1 MSTRMILTTVLA
13 AAGVCAAAGEKAGP
27 DADKKAEAYPADKIL
42 QVREQ
47 LADIM
52 RLTLVE
58 DRLCVDRDYWEKAV
72 RGNAGGDEKKKEVKL
87 PKGAAARLK
96 KRLAGRANI
105 AIRGNVLVMTNT
117 LGRGGALGRL
127 FQRLRS
133 AAGGQGTSMRSGM
146 KSRSM
151 SFNGGGLS
159 VNLRDGDNLFHAA
172 VREECPGGLTVS
184 LSQRDERLSILI
196 VAPGTGSVFMLR
208 QEADGS
214 LVVKEM
220 VGDEAKKF
228 EADGFAAFFEKHDD
242 YAVDHLL
249 PLLHKAGIAFP
260 VGSGSDPRTIK
271 AVIGVLR
278 FIRDRD
284 GAAEFAALL
293 EKLDADA
300 YDEREAATKKLTS
313 ELLLFYPFVP
323 AARKRDDISPEAA
336 ARLEAVFEYCAEHM
350 DLVNAVYTVNR
361 HRDPAYLAGILEKVE
376 GKERTI
382 VLGALKRL
390 TGEDFGDD
398 IAAWK
403 QSIAED
409 N

>member
-1 MSTRMILTTVLA
+1 MSARTIMTTVLA
-13 AAGVCAAAGEKAGP
+13 AATVCAAAGEKAGP
-27 DADKKAEAYPADKIL
+27 DTDKKAEAYPAKKIL
-42 QVREQ
+42 QVREH

-52 RLTLVE
+52 RLTLAE
-58 DRLCVDRDYWEKAV
+58 DRLRVDRDHWEKAA
-72 RGNAGGDEKKKEVKL
+72 RGDTGGDEKTKEVKL

-105 AIRGNVLVMTNT
+105 AVRGNVLVMTNT
-117 LGRGGALGRL
+117 MGRGGALGRL

-159 VNLRDGDNLFHAA
+159 VNLQDGEGMFQAA
-172 VREECPGGLTVS
+172 VKEECPGGLTVS

-196 VAPGTGSVFMLR
+196 VAPGTGSVLMLR
-208 QEADGS
+208 QEADGT

-220 VGDEAKKF
+220 VGDEAKQF
-228 EADGFAAFFEKHDD
+228 EAGGFAAFFEQHDD

-271 AVIGVLR
+271 AVIDVLR

-300 YDEREAATKKLTS
+300 YAEREAATKKLTG
-313 ELLLFYPFVP
+313 EFLLFYPFLP
-323 AARKRDDISPEAA
+323 AARKRDDIPPEAA
-336 ARLEAVFEYCAEHM
+336 ARLEAVVKNCTDSM
-350 DLVNAVYTVNR
+350 DLVNAVYTLNR

-382 VLGALKRL
+382 VLDALKRL

-398 IAAWK
+398 VAAWK
-403 QSIAED
+403 QSVAGD